1 MAEKKTFSP
10 LVFLASLGAGGIA
23 IIPFSFLQY
32 TFHTGKGLITLNQIN
47 HDLLP
52 MMQQLLFY
60 SLYAVMIIFTVIHFV
75 MTVQN
80 SKGLMQWVKTDAYK
94 KFIDDPLKNAG
105 VLAPFI
111 SIAMT
116 MNLFIGPI
124 RFFVP
129 WMASNLQLMMLPA
142 LLTLAVIWI
151 LLLRTEIR
159 LLKLS
164 FTKSFDVNKIGFGW
178 LLHPFALGMVTV
190 TLSGVAAMSKNADIA
205 HTAAAMTMISG
216 SMAFFLLVVKMVSI
230 FQSHFAAPGLPEKQF
245 LPSFLIVIPNIT
257 LLAISGFRM
266 GHYLH
271 VQFNFHTEVL
281 SFIIITF
288 SFAFQTWYLMF
299 GMALLKDY
307 FKKHFFKKEFYVSQ
321 WGLICPFVAYAVLGS
336 FVYKI
341 FVPSSIVYSIVLLST
356 ATAIVLFFILLRRH
370 IQCKLST
377 NSSTAKVACQG

>member
-1 MAEKKTFSP
+1 MEKKAFSP

-23 IIPFSFLQY
+23 VIPFSFLQY
-32 TFHTGKGLITLNQIN
+32 TFHTGKGLITFSHIN

-60 SLYAVMIIFTVIHFV
+60 SLYAVMIIFTLIHLV

-80 SKGLMQWVKTDAYK
+80 FKGLIQWVKTDEYN
-94 KFIDDPLKNAG
+94 KFIEDPLKNAG
-105 VLAPFI
+105 ILAPFI
-111 SIAMT
+111 SITMT

-142 LLTLAVIWI
+142 LLTLAIIWV

-164 FTKSFDVNKIGFGW
+164 FTKSFDVNKISFGW

-216 SMAFFLLVVKMVSI
+216 SMAFFLLIVKMVSV

-245 LPSFLIVIPNIT
+245 LPSFLIAIPNIT
-257 LLAISGFRM
+257 LLAIAGFRLS
-266 GHYLH
+266 HYLH
-271 VQFNFHTEVL
+271 VQFNFHTEIL
-281 SFIIITF
+281 SFAIITF

-299 GMALLKDY
+299 GLALLKDY

-336 FVYKI
+336 FVYKV

-356 ATAIVLFFILLRRH
+356 VTAITLFFILLKRH

-377 NSSTAKVACQG
+377 NASTARVACQ